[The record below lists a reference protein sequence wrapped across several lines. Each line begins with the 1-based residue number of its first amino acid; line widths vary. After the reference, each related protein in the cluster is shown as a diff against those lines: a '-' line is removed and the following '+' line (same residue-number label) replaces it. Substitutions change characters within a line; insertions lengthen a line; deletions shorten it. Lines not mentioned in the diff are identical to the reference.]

1 MVLKIEMEAWMGRD
15 GDGEV
20 VGCMNENPM
29 EKHRF

>member
-1 MVLKIEMEAWMGRD
+1 MVLKIEMEAWMGR
-15 GDGEV
+15 DGEV